1 MSKKRDFG
9 EGIIYTI
16 TNYLWWFLLGNFYFW
31 LMNIPFVVIAFIMLV
46 NNDSSFNLILILS
59 LMPMGPA
66 LTALLSV
73 MGKVTR
79 KEDVDLT
86 KDFFNAYKVNFLD
99 SLFFS
104 ISGLIIL
111 TIVFVEIMF
120 FNNNSKLYF
129 IGSIPRIILFIC
141 FSLAVY
147 IFPIISRFYLRKKD
161 VLKLSIMCLIR
172 KIYVC
177 LITFAIIFIMW
188 MIFTKINSEI
198 MVLFSV
204 SIGCYLIMFLEKP
217 MLQEIEV
224 TIQGNNGSNK

>member
-1 MSKKRDFG
+1 MSKKREFG

-86 KDFFNAYKVNFLD
+86 KDFFYAYKVNFFE

-111 TIVFVEIMF
+111 TIVFV
-120 FNNNSKLYF
+120 
-129 IGSIPRIILFIC
+129 
-141 FSLAVY
+141 
-147 IFPIISRFYLRKKD
+147 
-161 VLKLSIMCLIR
+161 
-172 KIYVC
+172 
-177 LITFAIIFIMW
+177 
-188 MIFTKINSEI
+188 
-198 MVLFSV
+198 
-204 SIGCYLIMFLEKP
+204 
-217 MLQEIEV
+217 
-224 TIQGNNGSNK
+224 